1 MEKNT
6 RKVRE
11 KSGNFVSPE
20 KWEPCLF
27 AVKILA
33 RNVVNQS
40 KRDVICVTQIKQV
53 LGVSLIEA
61 KSVIL
66 QMPLRVLT
74 DVKNI
79 YICLLLKIVGLK
91 RENL

>member
-1 MEKNT
+1 M
-6 RKVRE
+6 
-11 KSGNFVSPE
+11 GCGF
-20 KWEPCLF
+20 LF

>member
-1 MEKNT
+1 MPVILN
-6 RKVRE
+6 
-11 KSGNFVSPE
+11 PE
-20 KWEPCLF
+20 TMGCGFLF

-33 RNVVNQS
+33 RNDVNQS

-74 DVKNI
+74 DVKI
-79 YICLLLKIVGLK
+79 YVCC
-91 RENL
+91 